1 MRRGSWSW
9 PSGRHNLPL
18 FLGIW
23 TWRPRSQ
30 ETQQQRTSKGSGHR
44 KQTENS
50 QQLFEGQSVCAL
62 RNWNNRIKIIS
73 DIAENKMLFN
83 ASRYQHIQLD
93 IKVNGQWLPT
103 KVRHGRTKFSSRRA
117 SILLNSYQKRLF
129 LFIACNFTWQYLK
142 HVNFKLHSQQFSC
155 RADLSSSFPISPVSR
170 KEIFK
175 WTKKKLPNR
184 GGKPVQ
190 LSRGTSL

>member
-62 RNWNNRIKIIS
+62 RNWNNRIKFIS
-73 DIAENKMLFN
+73 DIGENKMLFN

-103 KVRHGRTKFSSRRA
+103 NITQQ
-117 SILLNSYQKRLF
+117 LLAYQRQIDF
-129 LFIACNFTWQYLK
+129 PEAEEGSVSEFTI
-142 HVNFKLHSQQFSC
+142 VFKLDFTINGFFKFYKKYFSH
-155 RADLSSSFPISPVSR
+155 
-170 KEIFK
+170 
-175 WTKKKLPNR
+175 
-184 GGKPVQ
+184 
-190 LSRGTSL
+190 